1 MESVYEEEQKIS
13 IDPNYISF
21 NGKTD
26 SNSLTDR
33 EYEKN
38 SIGNKK
44 AIVLQAAKEVGEQN
58 LKKEN
63 KMVREEGIKNNK
75 CNTVKEA
82 QKALSPSLTK
92 TKKDITILIP
102 KKETEKSPMKNC
114 QEKKERGNEEQIK
127 PKNPKIIDQKKGD
140 DEKSNLDK
148 MANSEFLNIQ
158 NVEQNREKNNQKKLE
173 ELPNNEKTQP
183 NLSTKITNDTSDIYK
198 ELEKLFNSLFWRNYF
213 IKTFSN
219 FRKKTYEFINDTAAA
234 ICDMEKEYIPFK
246 EQTITIFNYKR
257 ILESTVEEFIC
268 DGNDEACQKLL
279 NELLEK
285 EKKKQIKIKILNV
298 MISTKT
304 KNMFLNYLKNRSYL
318 PYKDCE
324 LYLKKKFKTIGEDLI
339 IYDDELNDRLI
350 KYISSS
356 SNLSLIVEINKEE
369 ELYKYFKS
377 NYSIRRKILLKCLE
391 SIHLEINE
399 NCKKYK
405 VTLEK
410 VYLKS
415 LIGHGFEDYIKFV
428 DKIMKD
434 IYSFEKDAIDNVIE
448 LEENDIEGDGTLFKL
463 FNLVKYID
471 FLREFLFCKEEKSQ
485 NIIII
490 RDKDGN
496 VHKIQLKAFI
506 TYKACFKNEFSED
519 EKKCYKRD
527 LIEILNGMK
536 NKRAKSTTREATW
549 ANKKL
554 LGKKTYLN
562 K

>member
-58 LKKEN
+58 LKNEN

-114 QEKKERGNEEQIK
+114 QEKKERGNDEQIK

-140 DEKSNLDK
+140 YEKSNLDK

-399 NCKKYK
+399 NCQKYE

>member
-1 MESVYEEEQKIS
+1 MESGYEEEQKIS

-21 NGKTD
+21 NGKAD

-33 EYEKN
+33 EYKKN

-44 AIVLQAAKEVGEQN
+44 AILLQAAKEIGEEN
-58 LKKEN
+58 LKKEK
-63 KMVREEGIKNNK
+63 KMVIEEGNKNNK
-75 CNTVKEA
+75 CNTVKEG
-82 QKALSPSLTK
+82 QKRLSPSMTK

-102 KKETEKSPMKNC
+102 KEKNEKSPMKNY
-114 QEKKERGNEEQIK
+114 QKKNERGNEEQIK
-127 PKNPKIIDQKKGD
+127 PKNPMIIDQKKSE

-148 MANSEFLNIQ
+148 LENSEFINFQ
-158 NVEQNREKNNQKKLE
+158 NVEHSKEKNNQKKLK
-173 ELPNNEKTQP
+173 ELPNSEKTQS
-183 NLSTKITNDTSDIYK
+183 NLSNKITNDTSDINK
-198 ELEKLFNSLFWRNYF
+198 VLEKLYNSLFWRIYF

-234 ICDMEKEYIPFK
+234 ICDMDKEYIPFK
-246 EQTITIFNYKR
+246 EQTITKFNYKR

-268 DGNDEACQKLL
+268 DGNDETCQKLL

-285 EKKKQIKIKILNV
+285 EKKKQKKIKILNV
-298 MISTKT
+298 MISTRT
-304 KNMFLNYLKNRSYL
+304 MNMFLNYLKNRSYL

-369 ELYKYFKS
+369 ELYNYFKS

-391 SIHLEINE
+391 RIHLEINE
-399 NCKKYK
+399 NCQKYE

-428 DKIMKD
+428 DKIIKD
-434 IYSFEKDAIDNVIE
+434 IYSLEKDTIDNVIQ
-448 LEENDIEGDGTLFKL
+448 LEE
-463 FNLVKYID
+463 
-471 FLREFLFCKEEKSQ
+471 
-485 NIIII
+485 
-490 RDKDGN
+490 
-496 VHKIQLKAFI
+496 KI
-506 TYKACFKNEFSED
+506 
-519 EKKCYKRD
+519 
-527 LIEILNGMK
+527 
-536 NKRAKSTTREATW
+536 
-549 ANKKL
+549 
-554 LGKKTYLN
+554 
-562 K
+562 

>member
-127 PKNPKIIDQKKGD
+127 PKNPKTIDQKKGD

>member
-1 MESVYEEEQKIS
+1 MESCYEEEQKIS

-38 SIGNKK
+38 SIDNKK

-58 LKKEN
+58 LKNEN

-127 PKNPKIIDQKKGD
+127 PKNPKTIDQKKGD
-140 DEKSNLDK
+140 YEKSNLDK

-554 LGKKTYLN
+554 LGKNTYLN

>member
-82 QKALSPSLTK
+82 QKTLSPSLTK
-92 TKKDITILIP
+92 TKKDLTILIP

-285 EKKKQIKIKILNV
+285 EKKKQIKIKLLNV

-369 ELYKYFKS
+369 ELYNYFKS

-399 NCKKYK
+399 NCQKYE

-428 DKIMKD
+428 DKIIKD
-434 IYSFEKDAIDNVIE
+434 IYSLEKDTIDNVIQ

-485 NIIII
+485 NIIMI

-536 NKRAKSTTREATW
+536 KKRAKSTTREATW
-549 ANKKL
+549 ENKKL

>member
-1 MESVYEEEQKIS
+1 
-13 IDPNYISF
+13 
-21 NGKTD
+21 
-26 SNSLTDR
+26 
-33 EYEKN
+33 
-38 SIGNKK
+38 
-44 AIVLQAAKEVGEQN
+44 
-58 LKKEN
+58 
-63 KMVREEGIKNNK
+63 
-75 CNTVKEA
+75 
-82 QKALSPSLTK
+82 
-92 TKKDITILIP
+92 
-102 KKETEKSPMKNC
+102 
-114 QEKKERGNEEQIK
+114 
-127 PKNPKIIDQKKGD
+127 
-140 DEKSNLDK
+140 

>member
-1 MESVYEEEQKIS
+1 MESCYEEEQKIS

-127 PKNPKIIDQKKGD
+127 PKNPKTIDQKKGD
-140 DEKSNLDK
+140 YEKSNLDK

-369 ELYKYFKS
+369 ELYKYFKL
-377 NYSIRRKILLKCLE
+377 NYTIRRKILLKCLE

-399 NCKKYK
+399 NCQKYE

-410 VYLKS
+410 VYLKP

-428 DKIMKD
+428 DKIIKD

>member
-82 QKALSPSLTK
+82 QKTLSPSLTK
-92 TKKDITILIP
+92 TKKDLTILIP

-285 EKKKQIKIKILNV
+285 EKKKQIKIKLLNV

-377 NYSIRRKILLKCLE
+377 NYTIRRKILLKCLE

-399 NCKKYK
+399 NCQKYE

-410 VYLKS
+410 VYLKP

-428 DKIMKD
+428 DKIIKD
-434 IYSFEKDAIDNVIE
+434 IYSLEKDTIDNVIQ

-471 FLREFLFCKEEKSQ
+471 FLREFLFCKEEISQ
-485 NIIII
+485 SIIMI

-536 NKRAKSTTREATW
+536 KKRAKSTTREATW
-549 ANKKL
+549 ENKKL

>member
-38 SIGNKK
+38 SIDNKK

-58 LKKEN
+58 LKNEN

-127 PKNPKIIDQKKGD
+127 PKNPKTIDQKKGD

>member
-38 SIGNKK
+38 SIGNNK

-82 QKALSPSLTK
+82 QKTLSPSLTK

-285 EKKKQIKIKILNV
+285 EKKKQIKIKLLNV

-377 NYSIRRKILLKCLE
+377 NYTIRRKILLKCLE

-399 NCKKYK
+399 NCQKYE

-410 VYLKS
+410 VYLKP

-428 DKIMKD
+428 DKIIKD
-434 IYSFEKDAIDNVIE
+434 IYSLEKDTIDNVIQ

-485 NIIII
+485 NIIMI

-549 ANKKL
+549 ENKKL